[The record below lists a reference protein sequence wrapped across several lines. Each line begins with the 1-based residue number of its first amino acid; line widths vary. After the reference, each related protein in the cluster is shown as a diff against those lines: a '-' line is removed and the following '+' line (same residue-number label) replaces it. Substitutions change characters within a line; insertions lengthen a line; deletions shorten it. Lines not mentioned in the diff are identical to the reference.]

1 MALVKTSKFIHVRAN
16 LSQVAASQVEGLA
29 QAGIKKF
36 AQ

>member
-1 MALVKTSKFIHVRAN
+1 MALVKTSKFIRAN
-16 LSQVAASQVEGLA
+16 LSQVAASQVDGLS